1 MKYKNEISYLWWEI
15 DNTIYNNKQLVKF
28 INENKD
34 DFTAY
39 EWLIVSKSQFL
50 DNNLIENYKD
60 KLDWQYISAFK
71 KLEEKELRKYSDY
84 IDWYSVS
91 RFQNLS
97 LKFIEENESQISFDE
112 LIKNESFLETSY
124 LSKIIKMYE
133 ERKDKEKYK
142 KIWIENKEN
151 NSLFKPVKSI
161 SIKQVEDA
169 KIYNEEE
176 ILKLSKNEMKEI
188 LSDKNVRTYY
198 HDTLE
203 VLRKKII
210 ESQGR

>member
-34 DFTAY
+34 DFTSY

-50 DNNLIENYKD
+50 DNGLIETFKD
-60 KLDWQYISAFK
+60 KLDWQYMSAFK
-71 KLEEKELRKYSDY
+71 KFEERELRKYSDY

-97 LKFIEENESQISFDE
+97 LKFIKDHDDQLSFDE
-112 LIKNESFLETSY
+112 LVRNENFLESSI
-124 LSKIIKMYE
+124 LSEIIKMYE
-133 ERKDKEKYK
+133 EKKDKEKYK
-142 KIWIENKEN
+142 KIWNENKEN
-151 NSLFKPVKSI
+151 NSLFKPSKPVSFVKSE
-161 SIKQVEDA
+161 SEKVYSSD
-169 KIYNEEE
+169 E

-188 LSDKNVRTYY
+188 LSIKGIRTYY

-203 VLRKKII
+203 ILRNKVT